1 MHTLWKIQIFI
12 YSQINNCPSC
22 SQSQTALRD
31 VFSRLIKLSFVHVF
45 LKHGWENCWRFMIE
59 QLPGVLFFSNSFQSG
74 RRPRIQYNSLGMWFY
89 YRSSMFNEEGKLI
102 VIHEYQPPE
111 FSPFLNPICKNTYNA
126 LPKIYG
132 HTRKRK
138 YLLFPL
144 TTKHSQDNRCL
155 RDCCEHRYEYER
167 SRTDVKQLKAK
178 MKVDPLLS

>member
-1 MHTLWKIQIFI
+1 M
-12 YSQINNCPSC
+12 
-22 SQSQTALRD
+22 
-31 VFSRLIKLSFVHVF
+31 IKQLSGVPF
-45 LKHGWENCWRFMIE
+45 L
-59 QLPGVLFFSNSFQSG
+59 SNSQQSSG
-74 RRPRIQYNSLGMWFY
+74 RPRIQYNYLGMWFY

-178 MKVDPLLS
+178 MKVDPLLSQHTVSEEKKKERATKLFIAKQKKKTPVLKQFNSE